1 MAAIPPVAPGGP
13 ALVPAPVLPTGPPS
27 WFELFSSAD
36 RMFTEPTVD
45 YGTLSAALVS
55 SADAPDIL
63 LGRVETLA
71 LRSPVI
77 VALVSDEE
85 P

>member
-13 ALVPAPVLPTGPPS
+13 TPAPVPPTGPPS

-36 RMFTEPTVD
+36 RMFTEPAVD

-63 LGRVETLA
+63 LGWVETLA
-71 LRSPVI
+71 LTLSRHRGTR
-77 VALVSDEE
+77 LR
-85 P
+85 